1 MSSNVIVVG
10 EVNYR
15 EGDGPMMP
23 IRHGL
28 CEMEAAEM
36 DVTLGWQD
44 GNNRLSAVM
53 PRDEF
58 ERLVRTGAIKYQP
71 GQ

>member
-1 MSSNVIVVG
+1 MSSNVIVIG

-23 IRHGL
+23 IRRGL
-28 CEMEAAEM
+28 CEIEET
-36 DVTLGWQD
+36 DLEVVFGWQD
-44 GNNRLSAVM
+44 GNNRLSTVI

-58 ERLVRTGAIKYQP
+58 ERLIKIGAIRRERVL
-71 GQ
+71 

>member
-1 MSSNVIVVG
+1 MSQHVTVTG

-23 IRHGL
+23 IRPGR
-28 CEMEAAEM
+28 CEAEETDQ

-44 GNNRLSAVM
+44 GNNRLSTVM

-58 ERLVRTGAIKYQP
+58 ERLIGIGAIRRESGP
-71 GQ
+71 

>member
-1 MSSNVIVVG
+1 MGSNVIIVG

-23 IRHGL
+23 IRRGL
-28 CEMEAAEM
+28 CEIEETNL

-44 GNNRLSAVM
+44 GNNRLSAVI

-58 ERLVRTGAIKYQP
+58 QRLVKSGAIRREP
-71 GQ
+71 AV

>member
-1 MSSNVIVVG
+1 MSTNVTVVG
-10 EVNYR
+10 DVNYR

-23 IRHGL
+23 IRRGL
-28 CEMEAAEM
+28 CEMEMTAA

-44 GNNRLSAVM
+44 GNNRLSAVI

-58 ERLVRTGAIKYQP
+58 DRLVSIGAIRHDP
-71 GQ
+71 AA